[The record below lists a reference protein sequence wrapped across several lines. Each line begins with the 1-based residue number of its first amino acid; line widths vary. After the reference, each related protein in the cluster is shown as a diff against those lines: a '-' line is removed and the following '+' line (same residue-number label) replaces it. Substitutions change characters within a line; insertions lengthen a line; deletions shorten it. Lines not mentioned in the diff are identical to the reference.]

1 MKLANLLAG
10 IEAGL
15 SGVAATVAAMHPEDA
30 LEGEKLA
37 AGAQLV
43 QFMVGGMLQIAN
55 AYNAARATPAPAPA
69 ATVAA
74 TPSDPVLITP
84 GAGTLPAPV
93 AQVQLAAE
101 SA

>member
-10 IEAGL
+10 VEAGL
-15 SGVAATVAAMHPEDA
+15 PGVAAAVAAMHPEDA

-43 QFMVGGMLQIAN
+43 QFLVGGMLQIAS
-55 AYNAARATPAPAPA
+55 AYNAARATPAPAVVAVPTPAPMAAQAAVPIPA
-69 ATVAA
+69 A
-74 TPSDPVLITP
+74 D
-84 GAGTLPAPV
+84 PAPA
-93 AQVQLAAE
+93 AQVQLAAA